1 MEIKFYLRIIQRSWW
16 LILISAIVA
25 VNLSLVYSYYF
36 VTPMY
41 ESVARFI
48 VSPNIKNIESRDLV
62 NSLEALDKRSI
73 ISTYAEVLNSGQII
87 NGTMELL
94 LAKPDEFIEYTT
106 SVTVLPDANI
116 IRFSVKGPDPQVAAM
131 LANSIGQYAI
141 NYIKNLY
148 VIYNIDFLDKAS
160 APAEPYQPQPFQDA
174 GLALLVGMVIGIG
187 LAVFRDQLSS
197 SLDKLGQRNMF
208 DAESRAYSRT
218 HFERLLRQEIADH
231 PDNILSIGLIQ
242 LSGIEEYY
250 DSLPQAYM
258 NQIMR
263 KVNETLKYQL
273 RGNDVVGRWSKLQFS
288 VLLPST
294 DGISAKRRLARI
306 SEILGQQFSLDENGE
321 FDVQLDPRIG
331 LAERQND
338 EYIPVLMSRTEEA
351 LGVSMQSG
359 KEKVSLYKAQPINLP

>member
-1 MEIKFYLRIIQRSWW
+1 MEIKFYIRMIQRSWW
-16 LILISAIVA
+16 MILISAIVA
-25 VNLSLVYSYYF
+25 VNLSLIYSYYF

-41 ESVARFI
+41 ESIARFI
-48 VSPNIKNIESRDLV
+48 ISPNIKNIDSRDV
-62 NSLEALDKRSI
+62 VTSLEALDKRSI
-73 ISTYAEVLNSGQII
+73 ISTYAEVLNSSQVI

-94 LAKPDEFIEYTT
+94 LAKPNQYTDYTT

-148 VIYNIDFLDKAS
+148 VIYNIDFLDKALA
-160 APAEPYQPQPFQDA
+160 APEPYQPQPLQDA
-174 GLALLVGMVIGIG
+174 GLALLVGLVLGVG
-187 LAVFRDQLSS
+187 LAIFRDQLSS
-197 SLDKLGQRNMF
+197 SLSKLSQRNMI
-208 DAESRAYSRT
+208 DTESLAYSRV
-218 HFERLLRQEIADH
+218 HFDRLVRQDIANQ
-231 PDNILSIGLIQ
+231 PDAVMTVGLIQ

-250 DSLPQAYM
+250 DSLPQAYI

-273 RGNDVVGRWSKLQFS
+273 RGNDVVGRWSQLQFS

-294 DGISAKRRLARI
+294 DGISAKRRMARI
-306 SEILGQQFSLDENGE
+306 SELLGQPFSLDDKGE

-331 LAERQND
+331 LADRQNN
-338 EYIPVLMSRTEEA
+338 EYIPDLMSRAEKA
-351 LGVSMQSG
+351 LGVALQSSQ
-359 KEKVSLYKAQPINLP
+359 EKVCLYKVQP